1 MNRQQ
6 RPRTSHSSLFTHHY
20 SLFLRSS
27 ALITTAQLTKQ
38 FGPFLALRGI
48 DLDIQ
53 PGEFVTIV
61 GPNGAGKTTLLRIL
75 ATLSRPTHGHVAI
88 AGHALPQ
95 GADEAR
101 RQIGLLSHQ
110 PLLYGDLTAEENLR
124 FFGKMYDVPRL
135 EARLLELLDRV
146 DLLDRRQDRARTF
159 SRGMQQRL
167 AIARA
172 LLHNPAVVLLD
183 EPFTGLDP
191 HASDRLEEMLHLLR
205 DEART
210 VVMTIHDLE
219 RGWAM
224 CDRALVLARG
234 KIVYQAR
241 TAEVDMATF
250 RSEFRR
256 VTQ

>member
-1 MNRQQ
+1 
-6 RPRTSHSSLFTHHY
+6 
-20 SLFLRSS
+20 
-27 ALITTAQLTKQ
+27 LITTTQLTKQ

-88 AGHALPQ
+88 AGHALPK

-135 EARLLELLDRV
+135 EARLLELLGRV

-172 LLHNPAVVLLD
+172 LLHDPAVVLLD

-191 HASDRLEEMLHLLR
+191 RASDRLEEMLHLLR
-205 DEART
+205 DGART

-241 TAEVDMATF
+241 TAEVDVATF

>member
-1 MNRQQ
+1 
-6 RPRTSHSSLFTHHY
+6 
-20 SLFLRSS
+20 
-27 ALITTAQLTKQ
+27 
-38 FGPFLALRGI
+38 
-48 DLDIQ
+48 
-53 PGEFVTIV
+53 
-61 GPNGAGKTTLLRIL
+61 
-75 ATLSRPTHGHVAI
+75 LSRPTHGHVSI
-88 AGHALPQ
+88 AGHALPK

-124 FFGKMYDVPRL
+124 FFGKMYDVPQL
-135 EARLLELLDRV
+135 EARILELLDRV
-146 DLLDRRQDRARTF
+146 ELIDRRQDRARTF

-172 LLHNPAVVLLD
+172 LLHDPAVVLLD

-191 HASDRLEEMLHLLR
+191 HASDRLEEMLHVLR
-205 DEART
+205 DGQRT

-241 TAEVDMATF
+241 TAAVDVATF
-250 RSEFRR
+250 RSEFKR
-256 VTQ
+256 VTR

>member
-1 MNRQQ
+1 M
-6 RPRTSHSSLFTHHY
+6 
-20 SLFLRSS
+20 
-27 ALITTAQLTKQ
+27 
-38 FGPFLALRGI
+38 ALRGI
-48 DLDIQ
+48 DLDIR

-75 ATLSRPTHGHVAI
+75 ATLSRPTQGQVII
-88 AGHALPQ
+88 AGHALPK

-110 PLLYGDLTAEENLR
+110 PLLYGDLTAEENLN
-124 FFGKMYDVPRL
+124 FFGQMYDVPQL
-135 EARLLELLDRV
+135 PARINDLLDQV
-146 DLLDRRQDRARTF
+146 DLLDRRADRARTF

-172 LLHNPAVVLLD
+172 LLHDPSVVLLD

-191 HASDRLEEMLHLLR
+191 RASDRLEELLHLLR
-205 DEART
+205 DGRRT

-234 KIVYQAR
+234 KIVYEAR
-241 TAEVDMATF
+241 TDQTDVVTF
-250 RSEFRR
+250 RSEFKR

>member
-1 MNRQQ
+1 MIIA
-6 RPRTSHSSLFTHHY
+6 
-20 SLFLRSS
+20 S
-27 ALITTAQLTKQ
+27 ALTKQ
-38 FGPFLALRGI
+38 FGPFRALRGV
-48 DLDIQ
+48 DLDIK

-75 ATLSRPTHGHVAI
+75 ATLSRPTDGHVSI
-88 AGHALPQ
+88 AGHALPK

-124 FFGKMYDVPRL
+124 FFGRMYDVPQL
-135 EARLLELLDRV
+135 EARIVEQLDRV
-146 DLLDRRQDRARTF
+146 DLLDRKNDRARTF

-172 LLHNPAVVLLD
+172 LLHDPSVVLLD

-191 HASDRLEEMLHLLR
+191 HASDRLEELLPTLNNGKR
-205 DEART
+205 A

-224 CDRALVLARG
+224 CTRALVLARG
-234 KIVYQAR
+234 KIVYEAR
-241 TAEVDMATF
+241 TSEVDVATF
-250 RSEFRR
+250 RSDFRR
-256 VTQ
+256 VTGG

>member
-1 MNRQQ
+1 MIIVN
-6 RPRTSHSSLFTHHY
+6 S
-20 SLFLRSS
+20 
-27 ALITTAQLTKQ
+27 LTKQ
-38 FGPFLALRGI
+38 FGPFMALRSL
-48 DLDIQ
+48 DLEVR

-61 GPNGAGKTTLLRIL
+61 GPNGAGKTTLLRVL
-75 ATLSRPTHGHVAI
+75 ATLSRPTHGHVSI
-88 AGHALPQ
+88 AGHALPK
-95 GADEAR
+95 GADQAR

-124 FFGKMYDVPRL
+124 FFGQMYDVPRL
-135 EARLLELLDRV
+135 EARIVELLDKV
-146 DLLDRRQDRARTF
+146 DLVDRRQDRARTF

-172 LLHNPAVVLLD
+172 LLHDPAVVLLD

-191 HASDRLEEMLHLLR
+191 HASDRLEDLLHLLR
-205 DEART
+205 DGQRT

-234 KIVYQAR
+234 KLVYEAR
-241 TAEVDMATF
+241 TKDVDVATF
-250 RSEFRR
+250 RSDFKR

>member
-1 MNRQQ
+1 MIIAN
-6 RPRTSHSSLFTHHY
+6 
-20 SLFLRSS
+20 
-27 ALITTAQLTKQ
+27 ALTKQ
-38 FGPFLALRGI
+38 FGPFMALRGL
-48 DLDIQ
+48 DLEVR

-75 ATLSRPTHGHVAI
+75 ATLSRPTQGHVSI
-88 AGHALPQ
+88 AGHALPK
-95 GADEAR
+95 GADQAR
-101 RQIGLLSHQ
+101 RQIGLLSHK

-124 FFGKMYDVPRL
+124 FFGKMYDVPQL
-135 EARLLELLDRV
+135 EARIVELLDQV
-146 DLLDRRQDRARTF
+146 DLIDRRQDRARTF

-172 LLHNPAVVLLD
+172 LLHDPAVVLLD

-191 HASDRLEEMLHLLR
+191 HSSDRLEEQLHLLR
-205 DEART
+205 DGQRT

-234 KIVYQAR
+234 KIVYEAS
-241 TAEVDMATF
+241 TKAVDVATF
-250 RSEFRR
+250 RSDFKR
-256 VTQ
+256 VTA

>member
-1 MNRQQ
+1 V
-6 RPRTSHSSLFTHHY
+6 
-20 SLFLRSS
+20 
-27 ALITTAQLTKQ
+27 ITTSNLTKQ
-38 FGPFLALRGI
+38 FGPFMALRGI
-48 DLDIQ
+48 NLDIQ

-75 ATLSRPTHGHVAI
+75 ATLSRPTHGHVSI
-88 AGHALPQ
+88 AGHALPK
-95 GADEAR
+95 GADDAR

-124 FFGKMYDVPRL
+124 FFGKMYDVPAL
-135 EARLLELLDRV
+135 EARILELLDKV
-146 DLLDRRQDRARTF
+146 DLIDRRQDRARTF

-172 LLHNPAVVLLD
+172 LLHDPAVVLLD

-205 DEART
+205 DGKRT
-210 VVMTIHDLE
+210 VAMTIHDLE

-234 KIVYQAR
+234 KIVYQAY
-241 TAEVDMATF
+241 TTEVDVATF
-250 RSEFRR
+250 RSEFKR

>member
-1 MNRQQ
+1 M
-6 RPRTSHSSLFTHHY
+6 
-20 SLFLRSS
+20 
-27 ALITTAQLTKQ
+27 
-38 FGPFLALRGI
+38 ALRGI
-48 DLDIQ
+48 DLDIR
-53 PGEFVTIV
+53 PGEFATIV

-75 ATLSRPTHGHVAI
+75 ATLSRPTHGHVSV
-88 AGHALPQ
+88 AGHALPK

-124 FFGKMYDVPRL
+124 FFGAMYDVPNL
-135 EARLLELLDRV
+135 NARIDQLLDQV
-146 DLLDRRQDRARTF
+146 NLADRRRDRARTF

-172 LLHNPAVVLLD
+172 LLHDPAVLLLD

-191 HASDRLEEMLHLLR
+191 QASDRLEQLLHTLN
-205 DEART
+205 DGSRT

-219 RGWAM
+219 RGWAL
-224 CDRALVLARG
+224 CTRALVIARG
-234 KIVYQAR
+234 KIVFEAR
-241 TAEVDMATF
+241 TAELDAATF
-250 RSEFRR
+250 RSEYRR

>member
-1 MNRQQ
+1 M
-6 RPRTSHSSLFTHHY
+6 
-20 SLFLRSS
+20 
-27 ALITTAQLTKQ
+27 ITANSLTKQ
-38 FGPFLALRGI
+38 FGPLMALRGI
-48 DLDIQ
+48 DLDIR
-53 PGEFVTIV
+53 PGEFATIV

-75 ATLSRPTHGHVAI
+75 ATLSRPTHGHVSI
-88 AGHALPQ
+88 AGHALPK

-124 FFGKMYDVPRL
+124 FFGAMYDVPNL
-135 EARLLELLDRV
+135 NARIDQLFDQVNLA
-146 DLLDRRQDRARTF
+146 DRRRDRARTF

-172 LLHNPAVVLLD
+172 LLHDPAVLLLD

-191 HASDRLEEMLHLLR
+191 QASDRLEQLLHTLN
-205 DEART
+205 DGSRT

-219 RGWAM
+219 RGWAL
-224 CDRALVLARG
+224 CTRALVIARG
-234 KIVYQAR
+234 KIVFEAR
-241 TAEVDMATF
+241 TADLDAATF
-250 RSEFRR
+250 RSEYRR